1 MSYPS
6 DRPDLWRAEYIGSL
20 LEVPRRSHPIKWF
33 NESINRK
40 VLAILTEAYKPAP
53 EWWRC
58 CFQNL
63 PDVSS
68 SPGRW
73 MKLELRCH
81 RNWLYS
87 KIWKQMQAPEW
98 QGDIIVIITRSSLFA
113 DSVFLG
119 CSNAR
124 CLDLMCGASSQLR
137 SRNSNTSLDKEG
149 NAIRAKSTGLDL
161 FRWTHIFPTKIAI
174 WKVYPIFRQTHT
186 HTYAYHE

>member
-1 MSYPS
+1 
-6 DRPDLWRAEYIGSL
+6 
-20 LEVPRRSHPIKWF
+20 
-33 NESINRK
+33 
-40 VLAILTEAYKPAP
+40 
-53 EWWRC
+53 
-58 CFQNL
+58 
-63 PDVSS
+63 
-68 SPGRW
+68 
-73 MKLELRCH
+73 
-81 RNWLYS
+81 
-87 KIWKQMQAPEW
+87 MQAPEW

-174 WKVYPIFRQTHT
+174 WKVYPIFRQTHLLDNAAQPVGT
-186 HTYAYHE
+186 AECISVASDIDSHHRPRHSLCMSMPGTSAKASRLKSEIGLCTA

>member
-1 MSYPS
+1 MTGWSGGTHGYPHFRNLQMSIKSNEWLPFALTNYPS

-20 LEVPRRSHPIKWF
+20 LEVPGQVPSHQMIQWINKPQGLGHPYWSLQARSWVM
-33 NESINRK
+33 K
-40 VLAILTEAYKPAP
+40 VL
-53 EWWRC
+53 
-58 CFQNL
+58 L

-113 DSVFLG
+113 DNVFLG

-149 NAIRAKSTGLDL
+149 NAIRAVVLS
-161 FRWTHIFPTKIAI
+161 R
-174 WKVYPIFRQTHT
+174 
-186 HTYAYHE
+186 

>member
-1 MSYPS
+1 MNDCHLPLRTTLRIVPIYGGQS
-6 DRPDLWRAEYIGSL
+6 I
-20 LEVPRRSHPIKWF
+20 LEVFWKSQGQVPSHQMIQWINKPQGLGHPYWSLQARSWVM
-33 NESINRK
+33 K
-40 VLAILTEAYKPAP
+40 VL
-53 EWWRC
+53 
-58 CFQNL
+58 L

-113 DSVFLG
+113 DNVFLG

-149 NAIRAKSTGLDL
+149 NAIRAVVLS
-161 FRWTHIFPTKIAI
+161 R
-174 WKVYPIFRQTHT
+174 
-186 HTYAYHE
+186 

>member
-1 MSYPS
+1 MIAICPYELPF
-6 DRPDLWRAEYIGSL
+6 GSSRSM
-20 LEVPRRSHPIKWF
+20 EGRVYWKSSGSPRGRSHPIKWF

-58 CFQNL
+58 CFQMF
-63 PDVSS
+63 PVA
-68 SPGRW
+68 PGDGW
-73 MKLELRCH
+73 NWELRCH

-113 DSVFLG
+113 DNVFLG

-149 NAIRAKSTGLDL
+149 NAIRAVVLS
-161 FRWTHIFPTKIAI
+161 R
-174 WKVYPIFRQTHT
+174 
-186 HTYAYHE
+186 

>member
-1 MSYPS
+1 
-6 DRPDLWRAEYIGSL
+6 
-20 LEVPRRSHPIKWF
+20 
-33 NESINRK
+33 
-40 VLAILTEAYKPAP
+40 
-53 EWWRC
+53 
-58 CFQNL
+58 
-63 PDVSS
+63 
-68 SPGRW
+68 
-73 MKLELRCH
+73 
-81 RNWLYS
+81 
-87 KIWKQMQAPEW
+87 MQAPEW

-186 HTYAYHE
+186 HTHTHIMNRRCIESAFDMQWNHLNGATFGTLAGLHSGFFNGRA